1 MGSNPTLSAI
11 ELTINGAISPVFR
24 FGDWE
29 GCSDEFDVSDGYVV
43 MAAVRYRISGSE
55 TEPDGRDSKM
65 MSA

>member
-1 MGSNPTLSAI
+1 
-11 ELTINGAISPVFR
+11 
-24 FGDWE
+24 
-29 GCSDEFDVSDGYVV
+29 